1 MLPEAAYVGMSNS
14 ASFGMFPRSLTPPHD
29 DPSCGYF
36 NRTPEG
42 KCTLMLCVDI
52 PPTMLMHSNSPST
65 PPIFKSVSLGHT
77 NPNTPHR
84 DFAFESDGG
93 LLVAPTNRGGGQ
105 VLTPVTSHSCG
116 GGGDYLSTVP
126 GHGSSPVWKGGRVQS
141 CPILPSP
148 GSYGPVQVPGG
159 QAGEEDN

>member
-1 MLPEAAYVGMSNS
+1 MLPEAEYVGMSNS

-36 NRTPEG
+36 DRTPEG
-42 KCTLMLCVDI
+42 KCTLRLCVDI

-93 LLVAPTNRGGGQ
+93 LLVAPTNSGGGE
-105 VLTPVTSHSCG
+105 VRTPVTFQRRRRLPLDGPRPRFLTSLERRQG
-116 GGGDYLSTVP
+116 TVLPNFTLAWLVWTCP
-126 GHGSSPVWKGGRVQS
+126 GPGGSSW
-141 CPILPSP
+141 
-148 GSYGPVQVPGG
+148 
-159 QAGEEDN
+159 